1 MITVIAIIL
10 TIIGSL
16 NWLLV
21 GIFNFNLVTFLF
33 GTGALTVAIYAIV
46 GIAGLWM
53 LYYLI
58 RTRFRVDPIRT
69 TTTTHKTY

>member
-21 GIFNFNLVTFLF
+21 GIIDFNLVTFIF
-33 GTGALTVAIYAIV
+33 GTGALTAVIYVLV
-46 GIAGLWM
+46 GLAGVWM

-58 RTRFRVDPIRT
+58 RARFRIDPIRDNVRN
-69 TTTTHKTY
+69 Y